1 MKKALV
7 MLLAVV
13 LVIGMA
19 VPAYAV
25 ASPVG
30 GETSDT
36 ATADLPELVGVADNH
51 QVVLVSAEKAEDL
64 SAQAQEIFLAAQ
76 TALKDAAP
84 KGMKTQYFCYC
95 LFVGDDKPQTVTIT
109 LKITDVT
116 EVVVKQFVDG
126 QWVELKSALNADGT
140 VTVYGVVE
148 GPIAIFT
155 K

>member
-51 QVVLVSAEKAEDL
+51 QVVLVSAEKAGDF
-64 SAQAQEIFLAAQ
+64 SA
-76 TALKDAAP
+76 
-84 KGMKTQYFCYC
+84 
-95 LFVGDDKPQTVTIT
+95 
-109 LKITDVT
+109 
-116 EVVVKQFVDG
+116 
-126 QWVELKSALNADGT
+126 
-140 VTVYGVVE
+140 
-148 GPIAIFT
+148 
-155 K
+155 